1 MARAPARLLAAIGLA
16 AAAAGL
22 AGCGSSS
29 QSPAGKVAAAAE
41 KSERAGG
48 FHVALAVTL
57 GFPGGTQGQ
66 ISGSGAFD
74 GRTGELGVD
83 LSNLLQN
90 SPLPL
95 GSGRGVVARFL
106 PESGQPIL
114 YLRMPYLD
122 SQLPAGKRWFRLEMQ
137 RGGSAMGVN
146 FTQLL
151 GQDGQSPPQMLDLL
165 RATGHVTEVG
175 PDIVGGA
182 KVTQY
187 HGVVD
192 LHQAARLDGDAAA
205 SAARALATGDPA
217 TIGVDVWIGNED
229 GLVHQ
234 IRSTASTDIAGQ
246 RVTTATLT
254 TISHWGSHVA
264 VAAPPKDQVID
275 ATGGTATAPGSA

>member
-1 MARAPARLLAAIGLA
+1 MARASARSLAAIALA
-16 AAAAGL
+16 AAAAAL
-22 AGCGSSS
+22 AGCGSS
-29 QSPAGKVAAAAE
+29 QSPSGRLAAAAA

-74 GRTGELGVD
+74 GQAGELGVD

-95 GSGRGVVARFL
+95 GSGKGVRARFL

-122 SQLPAGKRWFRLEMQ
+122 SQLPPGKRWFRLDLQ
-137 RGGSAMGVN
+137 RGGNAMGVN

-151 GQDGQSPPQMLDLL
+151 GQDGQSPPQMLALL
-165 RATGHVTEVG
+165 RAAGHVTEVG

-182 KVTQY
+182 KVTKY

-192 LHQAARLDGDAAA
+192 LHQAAKLAGDAAT

-217 TIGVDVWIGNED
+217 TIGVDVWIGNAD

-234 IRSTASTDIAGQ
+234 IRSTSSTDIAGQ

-254 TISHWGSHVA
+254 TISRWGSHVA
-264 VAAPPKDQVID
+264 VAPPPKAQVVD
-275 ATGGTATAPGSA
+275 ATGGTASAPGSA

>member
-1 MARAPARLLAAIGLA
+1 MAGAPARLLAALALA

-22 AGCGSSS
+22 AGCGSSR
-29 QSPAGKVAAAAE
+29 SPAATVAAAAA

-57 GFPGGTQGQ
+57 GFPGGTQGG
-66 ISGSGAFD
+66 ISGRGAFD
-74 GRTGELGVD
+74 GRAGELGVD

-95 GSGRGVVARFL
+95 GSGRGVKARFL
-106 PESGQPIL
+106 PESGQPIV
-114 YLRMPYLD
+114 YLRLPYLD
-122 SQLPAGKRWFRLEMQ
+122 PQLPPGKRWLRLGLG
-137 RGGSAMGVN
+137 RGGNATGIN

-182 KVTQY
+182 RVTRY

-192 LHQAARLDGDAAA
+192 LHRAARLDGEAAA
-205 SAARALATGDPA
+205 SAARSLATGDPA
-217 TIGVDVWIGNED
+217 KIGVDVWIGNAD

-254 TISHWGSHVA
+254 TITRWGSHVA
-264 VAAPPKDQVID
+264 VARPPESQIVD
-275 ATGGTATAPGSA
+275 ATGASATAPGSA